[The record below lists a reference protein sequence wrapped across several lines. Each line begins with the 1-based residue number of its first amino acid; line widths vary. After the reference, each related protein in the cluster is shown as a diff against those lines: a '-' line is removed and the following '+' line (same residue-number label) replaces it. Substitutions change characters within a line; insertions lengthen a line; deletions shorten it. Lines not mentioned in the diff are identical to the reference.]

1 MAQGNSQAQ
10 DKAAGYIRELFLP
23 PDPVLDS
30 FEAQLQAAGIP
41 SIQVP
46 PELGKLLSL
55 LVRSS
60 GARRILEIGTLG
72 GYSAAWM
79 ARTLPDDGR
88 LVSLELEPRHAE
100 FARSFLEQAGVS
112 EKVEVIVG
120 PALETLPM
128 LLEREHPDFDLAF
141 IDADKAAYPAYL
153 DWAMRFVRPG
163 GLIVGDNVL
172 RGGQVAEPGDD
183 ADLRGLDEFNRHAA
197 ASPLLDSLILP
208 NRDGRDGVLIAVVKP
223 QSE

>member
-1 MAQGNSQAQ
+1 MTQRNLDTQQRVQS
-10 DKAAGYIRELFLP
+10 YIQELFPP
-23 PDPVLDS
+23 PDAVLDS
-30 FEAQLQAAGIP
+30 FEAQLRSAGLP
-41 SIQVP
+41 AIQVP
-46 PELGKLLSL
+46 AELGKLLAI

-79 ARTLPDDGR
+79 ARALPQNGR

-100 FARSFLEQAGVS
+100 FARSFLEQAAVS
-112 EKVEVIVG
+112 DKVEIIVG

-128 LLEREHPDFDLAF
+128 LLEREQPDFDLVF

-153 DWAMRFVRPG
+153 DWALRFVRPG

-172 RGGQVAEPGDD
+172 RGGRVAEPGED

-197 ASPLLDSLILP
+197 TSPLLDSLILP
-208 NRDGRDGVLIAVVKP
+208 NRDGQDGVLIAAVKS
-223 QSE
+223 QDE